1 MKSAGKIKLTQ
12 AGVVIDRVID
22 AVEVELINTEFNG
35 RFKTEI
41 HGENMELKKQTNQ
54 KDSI

>member
-1 MKSAGKIKLTQ
+1 MKSAGKIKLIQ